1 MEKLGIKAQSNGL
14 VGDKEVYMDQTT
26 GKPIV
31 AIDPKYYRPAEVDL
45 LIGDASKAKRVLG
58 WEPTVDLNGLIDLMV
73 ADDLETFKAR

>member
-1 MEKLGIKAQSNGL
+1 
-14 VGDKEVYMDQTT
+14 MDQTT

-45 LIGDASKAKRVLG
+45 LIGDASKAKRLLG

-73 ADDLETFKAR
+73 ADDLETFKSR